1 MLTNISVI
9 SYAMAALAYF
19 VLFGLSLTSWRGR
32 VPNILISL
40 ACLISSLWAGA
51 VAFHAS
57 EGYQSSLDSDALEFL
72 RNGIW
77 TYFLLSLMNP
87 FRPGDGKW
95 FAKVRPVTAALV
107 GFYALLFAGLFYS
120 YLHSYAVSG
129 FPVGTAGFV
138 TGIIGRVM
146 MAIIGIA
153 LVEQLYR
160 NATPNKRWGIV
171 FLCLGVGG
179 VFAYDFY
186 LYSEAM
192 LFRRVDV
199 GLWSA
204 RGMVNVLVVPLIAIS
219 ATRDP
224 NWSLNISISRQII
237 LSSTALF
244 GAGLYLMAMAAA
256 GYYIRDFGGDWGTV
270 LQVAFIFG
278 ASVLLFLVWF
288 SRRLRS
294 WLRVFIS
301 KHFFSYNY
309 DYREEWL
316 RFTRTLANGRH
327 GLGERSIQAVADLV
341 ESPGG
346 ALWISRESGLCE
358 FFVHWNMP
366 LARGVEPA
374 NSGFCHFLESKHW
387 VIDLQDHAHHPERYA
402 KLVLPEWLLAV
413 PKARLV
419 IPLIQYGRLFGFV
432 VLAQPRSKIK
442 LNWEVN
448 DLLKIAGCQAAS
460 HLAQQEA
467 DNSLMVARQFASF
480 NRMSTFV
487 VHDLKNLVTQLA
499 LLLSNAEAHKHNPEF
514 QKDMIE
520 TLEHSV
526 RKMKGMLEKI
536 NECSQKLRIGGS
548 TYEESTLLSM
558 DKLLQHAVVA
568 HSAAKPMPELEI
580 LDQGLEVFANWTRL
594 ERVVGH
600 LIQNAIEATP
610 KDGHVHVRLSRQADS
625 AIVEV
630 KDSGHGMSEDFIRE
644 RLFKPFDSTKA
655 AGMGIGVFEIR
666 EYVGELKG
674 QLEVNSQPSKGTLF
688 RVTLPLCADS
698 PVVAQA
704 A

>member
-19 VLFGLSLTSWRGR
+19 VLFVLSLTNWLGR
-32 VPNILISL
+32 APNKLIGL
-40 ACLISSLWAGA
+40 ACLISSLWSGV
-51 VAFHAS
+51 VAFHAAQ
-57 EGYQSSLDSDALEFL
+57 GYQSTLDADVLEFL
-72 RNGIW
+72 RNGVW
-77 TYFLLSLMNP
+77 TFFLLSLLSP
-87 FRPGDGKW
+87 FRQAEGRW
-95 FAKVRPVTAALV
+95 FKNVRPVTAALAT
-107 GFYALLFAGLFYS
+107 FYALLFAGIYYS
-120 YLHSYAVSG
+120 HSNSYAVSG
-129 FPVGTAGFV
+129 FPVGTLGFM
-138 TGIIGRVM
+138 TGIVGRVM
-146 MAIIGIA
+146 MAIIGLA

-160 NATPNKRWGIV
+160 NATPNKRWGVV

-179 VFAYDFY
+179 AFAYDFY

-204 RGMVNVLVVPLIAIS
+204 RGMINVLVVPLVAIS

-224 NWSLNISISRQII
+224 NWSLNISVSRQII

-270 LQVAFIFG
+270 LQVAFLFG
-278 ASVLLFLVWF
+278 GSVLLILVWF

-346 ALWISRESGLCE
+346 ALWISKESGVCE
-358 FFVHWNMP
+358 LFVHWNMP
-366 LARGVEPA
+366 LASGVEPA
-374 NSGFCHFLESKHW
+374 DSGFCHFLESKHW

-402 KLVLPEWLLAV
+402 KLVIPQWLLNI

-499 LLLSNAEAHKHNPEF
+499 LLLSNAEAHKNNPEF

-536 NECSQKLRIGGS
+536 NECSLKLKSGETS
-548 TYEESTLLSM
+548 YEESTPLSM

-580 LDQGLEVFANWTRL
+580 QDPGLEVFANWTRL
-594 ERVVGH
+594 ERVIGH

-610 KDGHVHVRLSRQADS
+610 KEGYVRIRLSRQEGS

-630 KDSGHGMSEDFIRE
+630 EDSGHGMSDEFIRE
-644 RLFKPFDSTKA
+644 RLFKPFDSTKV

-666 EYVGELKG
+666 EYVSELKG
-674 QLEVNSQPSKGTLF
+674 QLDVSSQPSKGTVF
-688 RVTLPLCADS
+688 RVALPLHAQDQ
-698 PVVAQA
+698 VAAQPA
-704 A
+704 